1 MKTYTSR
8 GTAKR
13 ITESVVDGA
22 ADLLAAHDSPDELVV
37 RDTELKGFVLR
48 LRATGRHV
56 FGVALGRGRFTTLGG
71 SDKLTAGKARLKAR
85 EDLAQRDLSEDGNS
99 ERARRKAASMTLA
112 GFLTDH
118 YEPWALS
125 HLKTAPE
132 TLVRLRVNFADMLKS
147 RVADLAPFAIER
159 WRTARLKAGR
169 AKSTVN
175 RDVVALKAA
184 VSKAVTWGH
193 LRSHPLAAVKPYR
206 VDSAA
211 IIRYLSAGE
220 EKRLLAALKDRDTER
235 RTARESANLWRRERG
250 YTERDQMHTYTDHV
264 TPLVTLALH
273 TGLRRGE
280 LFGLRWRDVDLGRA
294 MATVRGEGAKS
305 GHTRHVP
312 LNTTAVAALQAWQG
326 AEAPAGSALVFT
338 GTDDEPL
345 TDVKKAWANL
355 VKRAMLKDFRF
366 HDLRHTFASK
376 LVMAGVD
383 LNTVRELLGHGD
395 IKMTLRYAHLAPE
408 TKAAAVAKLVT
419 A

>member
-1 MKTYTSR
+1 MKAYTSR

-22 ADLLAAHDSPDELVV
+22 ADLLAAHGSPDELVV

-56 FGVALGRGRFTTLGG
+56 YGVALRRGAFTTLGG
-71 SDKLTAGKARLKAR
+71 SDTLTAGKARLKAR
-85 EDLAQRDLSEDGNS
+85 EDLAQRDLSEDGTS
-99 ERARRKAASMTLA
+99 DRARRKAASMTLGA
-112 GFLTDH
+112 FLTDH
-118 YEPWALS
+118 YEPWARA

-132 TLVRLRVNFADMLKS
+132 TLVRLRVNFADSLGS
-147 RVADLAPFAIER
+147 RIADLAPFAIER

-184 VSKAVTWGH
+184 ISKAVTWGH

-206 VDSAA
+206 VDSGGV
-211 IIRYLSAGE
+211 IRYLSPAE
-220 EKRLLAALKDRDTER
+220 EKRLLTALLDRDTER

-250 YTERDQMHTYTDHV
+250 YTERDQMPAYTDHV

-312 LNTTAVAALQAWQG
+312 LNTTAVAALQAWLG
-326 AEAPAGSALVFT
+326 DATPAGSALVFT
-338 GTDDEPL
+338 GTDGEPL

-355 VKRAMLKDFRF
+355 VKRATLKDFRF

-376 LVMAGVD
+376 LVTAGVD